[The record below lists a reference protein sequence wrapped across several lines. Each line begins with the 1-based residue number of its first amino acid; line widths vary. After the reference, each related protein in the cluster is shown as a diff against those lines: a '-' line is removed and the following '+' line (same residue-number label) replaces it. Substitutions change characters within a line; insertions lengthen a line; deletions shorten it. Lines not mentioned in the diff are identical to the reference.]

1 MTDYDT
7 YAVLG
12 AVYDNQDAAEMDYE
26 AVKSLYYDWKLID
39 NFDAA
44 IVAKRDDGKVKIVKK
59 HEQPTRKGGWHG
71 AGWGLAAGAAVA
83 LFPAAAIGGG
93 LLAATTGGGA
103 AIGAIAGHVSK
114 GMNRGDLK
122 DLGENLDAGTVR
134 SDRRRRRRRVG
145 KGQAGDR
152 QCQRHHREA
161 ARRTRRGARR
171 RRRRRLLRRLTQDT
185 IPPPPTVRGETSR
198 WSHLSRRDRSGC
210 GPPRSG
216 TVWASSTGTSR
227 YGLSAYPSALHA
239 LARVFD
245 PEAHF

>member
-7 YAVLG
+7 FALFA

-26 AVKSLYYDWKLID
+26 AVKSLYYDWQLID

-59 HEQPTRKGGWHG
+59 HEQPTRKGGWRG
-71 AGWGLAAGAAVA
+71 AGWGLATGAVIA

-122 DLGENLDAGTVR
+122 DLGEHLDAG
-134 SDRRRRRRRVG
+134 
-145 KGQAGDR
+145 
-152 QCQRHHREA
+152 QCGLIVVA
-161 ARRTRRGARR
+161 AADVSAKVERAIANANDITEKQLDADEQE
-171 RRRRRLLRRLTQDT
+171 LDAD
-185 IPPPPTVRGETSR
+185 VAE
-198 WSHLSRRDRSGC
+198 
-210 GPPRSG
+210 
-216 TVWASSTGTSR
+216 ASSDG
-227 YGLSAYPSALHA
+227 
-239 LARVFD
+239 
-245 PEAHF
+245 